1 MIEQINQLKQGSI
14 ISESSHYTANRVS
27 GSNACLTQFKS
38 GDWYELS
45 EELH

>member
-14 ISESSHYTANRVS
+14 ISESSRVS
-27 GSNACLTQFKS
+27 GSNAWLTQFKS

>member
-1 MIEQINQLKQGSI
+1 MIEKINQLKQGSI
-14 ISESSHYTANRVS
+14 VIESSHYIVNRVP
-27 GSNACLTQFKS
+27 GSSAWLTQFKN